1 VATLRGESIAA
12 EFHRMVEQYIEK
24 RYGSQ
29 PVQS

>member
-1 VATLRGESIAA
+1 AA